1 MGTVEQSYISVVQTT
16 IIGLQQSLNASEK
29 QLPLMGCPTESAQIE
44 AVKMFKLL
52 TICWHSEAQ
61 EEAHLLPEEAF
72 ITVV

>member
-16 IIGLQQSLNASEK
+16 TGLQQSLNASEK
-29 QLPLMGCPTESAQIE
+29 QLPFMGCPAESAQIE

-52 TICWHSEAQ
+52 TICWHIEAQ
-61 EEAHLLPEEAF
+61 GEARLLPEEAF